1 MSIGKI
7 VLLAIYAALAAL
19 VVALPGTMAASVA
32 YWIIVVLVV
41 VHLLEVIVFFRLA
54 QRAGGSLPL
63 HLLQVF
69 FFGILH
75 KPEMEAA
82 AARQ

>member
-1 MSIGKI
+1 MSVGKI
-7 VLLAIYAALAAL
+7 VLLAIYAVLVAL
-19 VVALPGTMAASVA
+19 VIAMPGTTAASVA
-32 YWIIVVLVV
+32 YWIIITLVV
-41 VHLLEVIVFFRLA
+41 VHLLEVIAFFRLA
-54 QRAGGSLPL
+54 QRAGGSLPV